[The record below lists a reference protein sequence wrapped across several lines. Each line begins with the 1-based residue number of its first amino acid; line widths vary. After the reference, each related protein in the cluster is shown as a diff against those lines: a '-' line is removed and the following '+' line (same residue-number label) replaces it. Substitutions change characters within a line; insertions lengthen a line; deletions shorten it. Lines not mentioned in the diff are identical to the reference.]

1 MNFLLFFFLFPY
13 PFHCLLTEEI
23 MPSLRAIQEPVCIF
37 QKSSFI
43 CLAFLAA
50 SLGWVPSLLTNES
63 EFKGWFAILVIFE
76 VP

>member
-1 MNFLLFFFLFPY
+1 
-13 PFHCLLTEEI
+13 